1 MKPRQRMTKMIK
13 RVLKKEDVTVVEEE
27 EEIETKLAT
36 KRKSNNYLE
45 VVLIDKQHN
54 FRSWY
59 LDKTEDF
66 EQ

>member
-1 MKPRQRMTKMIK
+1 M
-13 RVLKKEDVTVVEEE
+13 TVVEEE